1 MVFLSMTIS
10 SNFLVLMNPK
20 YIHYDKR
27 LVDMMRSEAT
37 FLVVSDPSMN
47 EL

>member
-1 MVFLSMTIS
+1 MVFLSMTMPL
-10 SNFLVLMNPK
+10 NLLVLMNLN
-20 YIHYDKR
+20 DKR
-27 LVDMMRSEAT
+27 LVDMMSSEAT